1 MKEMD
6 KTWTLLAKSQG
17 FHYSEDGRWDESL
30 QLAKNLLISPPPLPP
45 LHPPTCKKHCF
56 CTIFVLI
63 SYFTL

>member
-30 QLAKNLLISPPPLPP
+30 QLAKNLLISP
-45 LHPPTCKKHCF
+45 HPPPAPPSPSH
-56 CTIFVLI
+56 L
-63 SYFTL
+63 

>member
-30 QLAKNLLISPPPLPP
+30 QLAKNLLISPPPCPPFTLPP
-45 LHPPTCKKHCF
+45 VKS
-56 CTIFVLI
+56 IAFVPFL
-63 SYFTL
+63 F